1 MFNRFEKINI
11 KKFEVIV
18 VDSRFEQEIIELL
31 TPKIKSVLRQTDWQ
45 NQKDLE
51 QELILM
57 VLSTIKKKEFK
68 QLPSFL
74 NLWIK
79 RSRKL
84 EKINNQFSKHPFY
97 WWGKAEFMRI
107 IAF

>member
-1 MFNRFEKINI
+1 M
-11 KKFEVIV
+11 IV

-68 QLPSFL
+68 QLPSFFEL
-74 NLWIK
+74 MDK
-79 RSRKL
+79 EKSKVRK
-84 EKINNQFSKHPFY
+84 N
-97 WWGKAEFMRI
+97 
-107 IAF
+107 

>member
-1 MFNRFEKINI
+1 M
-11 KKFEVIV
+11 

-45 NQKDLE
+45 TQKDLE

-68 QLPSFL
+68 QLPSFFEL
-74 NLWIK
+74 MDK
-79 RSRKL
+79 EKSKVRK
-84 EKINNQFSKHPFY
+84 N
-97 WWGKAEFMRI
+97 
-107 IAF
+107 

>member
-1 MFNRFEKINI
+1 M
-11 KKFEVIV
+11 IV

-57 VLSTIKKKEFK
+57 VLSTIKKKEF
-68 QLPSFL
+68 
-74 NLWIK
+74 
-79 RSRKL
+79 
-84 EKINNQFSKHPFY
+84 
-97 WWGKAEFMRI
+97 
-107 IAF
+107 

>member
-1 MFNRFEKINI
+1 M
-11 KKFEVIV
+11 IV

-68 QLPSFL
+68 QLPSFFEL
-74 NLWIK
+74 MDK
-79 RSRKL
+79 
-84 EKINNQFSKHPFY
+84 EKSKVR
-97 WWGKAEFMRI
+97 EN
-107 IAF
+107 

>member
-1 MFNRFEKINI
+1 M
-11 KKFEVIV
+11 

-57 VLSTIKKKEFK
+57 VLLTIKKKEFK
-68 QLPSFL
+68 QLPSFFEL
-74 NLWIK
+74 MDK
-79 RSRKL
+79 
-84 EKINNQFSKHPFY
+84 EKSKVR
-97 WWGKAEFMRI
+97 EN
-107 IAF
+107 

>member
-68 QLPSFL
+68 QLPSFFEL
-74 NLWIK
+74 MDK
-79 RSRKL
+79 EKSKVRK
-84 EKINNQFSKHPFY
+84 N
-97 WWGKAEFMRI
+97 
-107 IAF
+107 

>member
-1 MFNRFEKINI
+1 M
-11 KKFEVIV
+11 

-68 QLPSFL
+68 QLPSFFEL
-74 NLWIK
+74 MDK
-79 RSRKL
+79 
-84 EKINNQFSKHPFY
+84 EKSKVR
-97 WWGKAEFMRI
+97 EN
-107 IAF
+107 

>member
-1 MFNRFEKINI
+1 M
-11 KKFEVIV
+11 
-18 VDSRFEQEIIELL
+18 DSRFEQEIIELL

-68 QLPSFL
+68 QLPSFFEL
-74 NLWIK
+74 MDK
-79 RSRKL
+79 EKSKVRK
-84 EKINNQFSKHPFY
+84 N
-97 WWGKAEFMRI
+97 
-107 IAF
+107 